1 MVCKYERHDQK
12 SRDNTMATRKV
23 TDRRTIIYKA
33 IHRKQKIEQH
43 EPHKNQRYL
52 MCSGRVGGSCS
63 TNDNRGITF
72 VTNVMTIHEWEK
84 NQVVITTNETYS

>member
-1 MVCKYERHDQK
+1 
-12 SRDNTMATRKV
+12 MAMRKG
-23 TDRRTIIYKA
+23 TEGWTIIYKA

-52 MCSGRVGGSCS
+52 MCPGRVGSSCS

-72 VTNVMTIHEWEK
+72 VTKVMTIHEWEK
-84 NQVVITTNETYS
+84 NQVVITTNETYP